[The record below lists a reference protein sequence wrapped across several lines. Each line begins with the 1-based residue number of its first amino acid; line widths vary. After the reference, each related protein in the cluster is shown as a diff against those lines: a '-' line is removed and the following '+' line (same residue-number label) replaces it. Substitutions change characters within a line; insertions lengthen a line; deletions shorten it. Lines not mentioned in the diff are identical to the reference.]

1 MALPRRDTYIRH
13 SGDKHEDQF
22 PHRTGDFSI
31 DIKFDKDG
39 IAGKYE
45 SLLYLFIKTGGN
57 KKLNIILGF

>member
-31 DIKFDKDG
+31 DIKFDKDDRLYFNSLEYQP
-39 IAGKYE
+39 IEYNIGK
-45 SLLYLFIKTGGN
+45 LLQL
-57 KKLNIILGF
+57 LD